1 VVVVD
6 DLEVMELTETS
17 PLSALGARPVVSVP
31 ATATL
36 AEAVAAMEAADV
48 SSLLAVEDGDA
59 AWPATMSTPGILT
72 ERDVVRALGRG
83 STVDDPVGPL
93 ATRHPVLVAEEVSVL
108 TACAVMLT
116 EDVRH
121 LVVVGADGVSV
132 VSLRDV
138 AAVLLDHADPH
149 LWLASLRLAVGDPSE
164 LWIG

>member
-1 VVVVD
+1 ME

-17 PLSALGARPVVSVP
+17 PLSALGRRPAVKVP
-31 ATATL
+31 VAATL
-36 AEAVAAMEAADV
+36 ADAIAAMEAADV
-48 SSLLAVEDGDA
+48 SSVLVVDDEDVG
-59 AWPATMSTPGILT
+59 WPATTSMPGILT

-83 STVDDPVGPL
+83 STLDDPVGPL
-93 ATRHPVLVAEEVSVL
+93 ATRHPVLVAEELSVL
-108 TACAVMLT
+108 TALAVMLS